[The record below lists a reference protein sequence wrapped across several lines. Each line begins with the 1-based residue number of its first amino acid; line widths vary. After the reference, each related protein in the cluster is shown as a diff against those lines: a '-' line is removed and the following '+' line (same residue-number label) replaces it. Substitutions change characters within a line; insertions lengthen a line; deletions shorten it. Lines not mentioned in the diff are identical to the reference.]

1 MADLLTDRLASS
13 IGVRQAVVR
22 VRMLQAAGDV
32 GTSAQVRVVKM
43 VDRLRGAKG
52 DHRSIR
58 LIVLDELAQFVGDL
72 EREAGAQIWSAAQWA
87 YDSAAHAF
95 LDGLPSEQL
104 SWVALSKLG
113 SDGPGVVPFMELEGI
128 KYTMEQAIALKKA
141 LNLTQEEKDNLAKSG
156 QALGVT
162 GSASLILKLL
172 NSAPPSLR
180 PDGLSKWIQAR
191 IKSTKGILPPS
202 VLDDVQAL
210 GGAKGAIKVGAPDSL
225 ADWWEQGFHK
235 FPEAKKKEI
244 LKRYVFP
251 SPSAEKVR
259 QLVDKPMNVFGEQM
273 TWQQRLQKTSK
284 LVADP
289 EQMSAKIANA
299 ISQGRGVDAVMKE
312 ILPQMQN
319 VKVSAQRIARMEVA
333 RVSAEANDQVYDDA
347 GEVVSGVQINATMD
361 VAVRP
366 EHAFRNGKIYTK
378 GTQEWATRPS
388 LPDDY
393 NCRCYYSPVIRP
405 PKQIQKNPD
414 LLKQFESAAGPIMDP
429 LVYSQWFGKA
439 SEAERRAVVGAK
451 RYQAVLAKLG
461 PGNSPTWADFVDEFG
476 SLRSIKKIQKMDMG
490 RFLAKRAQVQDVI
503 DLRGEQ
509 LAEIRK
515 KSFLAP
521 SPQDLGNLLEPVGLD
536 PIESPK
542 PVAKAP
548 IVQPTQPTVVP
559 ASDIGPGWTKVS
571 TPGKGTKPKVE
582 WVSPTGQKFATK
594 KGAKESV
601 SGGKPPE
608 AKPLK
613 VPGQPTPPAAAKG
626 KPSKP
631 GAFTAKT
638 APIIKPKPKGFPDD
652 PRSLKVVRS
661 LGGSTGAKLVEDE
674 KGNKWV
680 LKEGN
685 SPEHVREEFAT
696 EEVYRSM
703 GVAIPDSHLYDG
715 PDGNPAK
722 LSRWIEGKELGA
734 LSSKER
740 DKAEAE
746 IRKGFAADALLGNWD
761 AVGANGDNVL
771 VDGDGKVWRI
781 DVGGSM
787 RFRAQGKLKDAKDWN
802 EYPTD
807 LWSLKRSSSAH
818 DQIRAKIF
826 SDLTHDERVRQMRE
840 VLANRKEILKAAN
853 PENVETLKA
862 RLDQFA
868 DLVDVDETIKS
879 DKWSEDYRDKF
890 SEHTLG
896 IRNSGISDQLP
907 KSMRSNKRSHNYN
920 LVDENG
926 KPWDHLRGRDSIGHQ
941 VQKYIEGLPNGSVM
955 WGTLTKYFKQQGG
968 SSWSGVPAA
977 IKVAMTKDRKADFK
991 DYFWGDLKDPTGKVP
1006 RANYQASLKK
1016 IPENDLQTAIAAWHS
1031 FTYEMLRKTDIPYK
1045 AKDGKTLSLVR
1056 THEKGA
1062 LDKNFKGLDG
1072 KTIPDLKPGDRG
1084 KTKEGP
1090 LESCSLT
1097 NYVQVYGGKAIHYP
1111 KVPLHRVFGAYMV
1124 GPGSEN
1130 DCLFLADRENELTVM
1145 LDGLECE
1152 FIGDIKRGEPRKE
1165 PKP

>member
-13 IGVRQAVVR
+13 IGVRQSVVR

-43 VDRLRGAKG
+43 VDRLRGARG

-58 LIVLDELAQFVGDL
+58 LIVLDELGQFVDDL
-72 EREAGAQIWSAAQWA
+72 ERETGAQIWSAAQWA
-87 YDSAAHAF
+87 YDSAAQAF

-128 KYTMEQAIALKKA
+128 KYTMEQAIALKKS
-141 LNLTQEEKDNLAKSG
+141 LNLTQEEKDNLVKSG

-162 GSASLILKLL
+162 GSASLILKIL
-172 NSAPPSLR
+172 NSAPASLR
-180 PDGLSKWIQAR
+180 PDGLKKWIQAK
-191 IKSTKGILPPS
+191 IKATKGVLPPS

-210 GGAKGAIKVGAPDSL
+210 GGAKGTIKVGAPDSL

-235 FPEAKKKEI
+235 FPETKKKEI

-312 ILPQMQN
+312 ILPQMQS

-347 GEVVSGVQINATMD
+347 RDVVSGVQINATMD

-393 NCRCYYSPVIRP
+393 NCRCYYSPVLRP

-414 LLKQFESAAGPIMDP
+414 LLKQFESNAGPIMDP

-439 SEAERRAVVGAK
+439 SDAERRAVVGAK

-476 SLRSIKKIQKMDMG
+476 SLRSIKQIQKMDMG

-521 SPQDLGNLLEPVGLD
+521 APQDLGNLLEPVGPS

-542 PVAKAP
+542 PAAKAP

-571 TPGKGTKPKVE
+571 TPGKGKKPKVE

-594 KGAKESV
+594 KGAKEST
-601 SGGKPPE
+601 GGKPPE

-613 VPGQPTPPAAAKG
+613 VPGQATPAAAKG
-626 KPSKP
+626 KTSKP
-631 GAFTAKT
+631 GEFTAKT

-652 PRSLKVVRS
+652 PRGLKVVQS
-661 LGGSTGAKLVEDE
+661 LGGSTGAKMVEDE
-674 KGNKWV
+674 NGNKWV
-680 LKEGN
+680 FKEGN

-715 PDGNPAK
+715 TDGRPVK

-734 LSSKER
+734 LSPKDR
-740 DKAEAE
+740 GRAEAE

-826 SDLTHDERVRQMRE
+826 SDLKHDERVRQMRE
-840 VLANRKEILKAAN
+840 VVARRKEILKAAN

-868 DLVDVDETIKS
+868 DLIDVDETIKS

-896 IRNSGISDQLP
+896 IRNDGISDRLP
-907 KSMRSNKRSHNYN
+907 QKMESNKNSHNYN

-926 KPWDHLRGRDSIGHQ
+926 KPWDHLRGKGSIGHQ
-941 VQKYIEGLPNGSVM
+941 IQGYIEGLPNGSKM
-955 WGTLTKYFKQQGG
+955 WGTLTKYFEEQAG
-968 SSWSGVPAA
+968 SSWLGVPAA
-977 IKVAMTKDRKADFK
+977 VKVAMAKDRDADFK
-991 DYFWGDLKDPTGKVP
+991 DYFWGIKDDDKGTGARKQYQTSIGIIPEDDLK
-1006 RANYQASLKK
+1006 
-1016 IPENDLQTAIAAWHS
+1016 TAIGVWHA
-1031 FTYEMLRKTDIPYK
+1031 FTYEMMRKMDLPYK
-1045 AKDGKTLSLVR
+1045 SKDGKTLSLVR
-1056 THEKGA
+1056 THNDIALKNNLRELGGDNAKNPKKGNRY
-1062 LDKNFKGLDG
+1062 KM
-1072 KTIPDLKPGDRG
+1072 
-1084 KTKEGP
+1084 KEGP

-1097 NYVQVYGGKAIHYP
+1097 NYVAVAGSKAIHYP

-1124 GPGSEN
+1124 GRGSTE
-1130 DCLFLADRENELTVM
+1130 DCLFLCNRENELTVM

-1152 FIGDIKRGEPRKE
+1152 YIGEVSGGGEREE